1 MLVLVFALA
10 ASSPLDRCL
19 KAGEAAKGVTSA
31 MSACFVAD
39 YKRADAQLNA
49 TYTRTMKRLPAA
61 RRVALRTSQRAW
73 IRERDAAC
81 PLDDRYGAGTIGTL
95 NHPACLTKQTTRRIG
110 WLMRYR

>member
-19 KAGEAAKGVTSA
+19 DAGEAAKGVTSA

-49 TYTRTMKRLPAA
+49 TYSRTMRRLPAA
-61 RRVALRTSQRAW
+61 RRVTFGRRN
-73 IRERDAAC
+73 ERGSGSVMR
-81 PLDDRYGAGTIGTL
+81 PVRLTIATV
-95 NHPACLTKQTTRRIG
+95 PARSRR
-110 WLMRYR
+110 

>member
-19 KAGEAAKGVTSA
+19 NAGEAAKGVTSA

-49 TYTRTMKRLPAA
+49 TYTRTMRRLPAA
-61 RRVALRTSQRAW
+61 RRVTLRTSQRAW

-81 PLDDRYGAGTIGTL
+81 PLDDRDGAGTIETL